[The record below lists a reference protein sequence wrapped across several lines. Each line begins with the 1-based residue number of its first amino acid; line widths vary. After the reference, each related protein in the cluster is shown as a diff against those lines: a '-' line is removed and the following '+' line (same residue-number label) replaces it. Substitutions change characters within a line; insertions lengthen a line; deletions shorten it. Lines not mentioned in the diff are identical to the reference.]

1 MKSVIIT
8 GAGGFIGSA
17 LTEKLLSKGIHVT
30 AVDIDKNKLMQRF
43 KHPNISFVEASFENY
58 PTLHKQIPYPAD
70 VFYHFAWQGVSGGD
84 YKNIEVQEKNV
95 ISSRIALEE
104 SIKIGCGKFIYLG
117 SSHEYLLSKNSI
129 DNQYVESSVYGTA
142 KKMGE
147 IWCRTLAKDKII
159 FISALFTNVFG
170 VGDHSQRSTNTFIF
184 QLLDG
189 KDLNLIEGTN
199 LHDWT
204 YIDDAVDGLI
214 AVAERGKNGRQY
226 YIGSRKLRKFS
237 EIIRD
242 VRDIVNPNSKLLF
255 GTYPENSFVDYS
267 KIDLELLY
275 KDTGFECCTNFKK
288 SIIKTMEWIK
298 SRK

>member
-1 MKSVIIT
+1 M
-8 GAGGFIGSA
+8 
-17 LTEKLLSKGIHVT
+17 
-30 AVDIDKNKLMQRF
+30 
-43 KHPNISFVEASFENY
+43 
-58 PTLHKQIPYPAD
+58 
-70 VFYHFAWQGVSGGD
+70 
-84 YKNIEVQEKNV
+84 
-95 ISSRIALEE
+95 
-104 SIKIGCGKFIYLG
+104 
-117 SSHEYLLSKNSI
+117 
-129 DNQYVESSVYGTA
+129 
-142 KKMGE
+142 
-147 IWCRTLAKDKII
+147 
-159 FISALFTNVFG
+159 
-170 VGDHSQRSTNTFIF
+170 
-184 QLLDG
+184 DG